1 MLRTIAFFETTKP
14 EEKYLRKALGKKYA
28 LSFFEAPVQEV
39 PAATFAETD
48 ALSVFIYSRVTAEV
62 LAQLPRLKFIA
73 TRSTGFNHIDIDA
86 ASKRGIPVS
95 NVPYYGENTVA
106 EHTFA
111 LILSLS
117 RNIHK
122 AYVRTSR
129 NDFSLTGLQGFDLKG
144 KTLGVIGAGSIGL
157 HVIRMAR
164 GFGLKIIVFDVKQN
178 HFLAETLEYTYVS
191 LDELLKQSD
200 IITLHCP
207 STPQTRGILNM
218 TNIKTVKKGALFIN
232 TARGDLIETAALHYA
247 LNTGI
252 FGGAGLDVFE
262 GEELV
267 KDENQM
273 LSRNVPVEK
282 LQALLQKNILLKME
296 NVILT
301 PHMAFDSIEAVER
314 ILQTTADNIAAFD
327 RDLREHVVNGV
338 GQQPQS

>member
-1 MLRTIAFFETTKP
+1 MFSTLAFFETTRT
-14 EEKYLRKALGKKYA
+14 EEKYLRTALGKKYSLA
-28 LSFFEAPVQEV
+28 FFEAPLQDVP
-39 PAATFAETD
+39 PAAYAAAD
-48 ALSVFIYSRVTAEV
+48 VVSVFIYSRVTAEAIA
-62 LAQLPRLKFIA
+62 LMPHCALIA
-73 TRSTGFNHIDIDA
+73 TRSTGFNHIDTEA
-86 ASKRGIPVS
+86 AAKRGIPVV

-164 GFGLKIIVFDVKQN
+164 GFGLTIIVFDVKQN
-178 HFLAETLEYTYVS
+178 HFLAETLEYTYVP
-191 LDELLKQSD
+191 LDHLLEHSD

-207 STPQTRGILNM
+207 STPQTRGINNM
-218 TNIKTVKKGALFIN
+218 KNIARVKKGALFIN
-232 TARGDLIETAALHYA
+232 TARGDLIESEALQYA
-247 LNTGI
+247 LDKGI

-282 LQALLQKNILLKME
+282 LRALLQKNLLLKRE

-301 PHMAFDSIEAVER
+301 PHMAFDSVEAVER
-314 ILQTTADNIAAFD
+314 ILQTTADNIAAVD
-327 RDLREHVVNGV
+327 RGTPEHVVNGV
-338 GQQPQS
+338 AQHPPL